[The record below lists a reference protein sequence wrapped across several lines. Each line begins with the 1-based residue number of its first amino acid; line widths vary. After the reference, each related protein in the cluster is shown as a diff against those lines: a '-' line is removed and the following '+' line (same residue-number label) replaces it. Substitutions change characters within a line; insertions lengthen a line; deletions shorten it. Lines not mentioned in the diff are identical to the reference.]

1 MYGVLNERRVVWV
14 FKRSLRVSQDR
25 RVLLA
30 GVSCLARFLLSE
42 ILNPHGQ
49 SGKFQGVFV
58 CARRENLSSRP
69 MRLQA
74 ERKWLADMKAGR
86 HVSFVCYDA
95 TLERPD
101 EDDRV
106 QTKTNDMLA
115 NERALKHEKTVNIK
129 QARRVCL
136 CSPR

>member
-1 MYGVLNERRVVWV
+1 
-14 FKRSLRVSQDR
+14 
-25 RVLLA
+25 
-30 GVSCLARFLLSE
+30 
-42 ILNPHGQ
+42 
-49 SGKFQGVFV
+49 
-58 CARRENLSSRP
+58 

>member
-1 MYGVLNERRVVWV
+1 MRLVVSETHSASAIRQVSGAFSCAHVVKTCLLN
-14 FKRSLRVSQDR
+14 
-25 RVLLA
+25 
-30 GVSCLARFLLSE
+30 
-42 ILNPHGQ
+42 
-49 SGKFQGVFV
+49 
-58 CARRENLSSRP
+58 P

-95 TLERPD
+95 TLERPN
-101 EDDRV
+101 EDYRV

-115 NERALKHEKTVNIK
+115 DERAEKTVHIK
-129 QARRVCL
+129 QARRACL